1 MGKAKGTGILM
12 KYTFSPDV
20 LALNP
25 GIKKKSTKPASR
37 KVSQL
42 EEKFILLWS
51 CLNGPRLDRE
61 TRFHPTRRWRFDFCY
76 KATKTAI
83 EIEGGTRSNGRH
95 SRHAGFR
102 EDAYKYNAA
111 QVLGW
116 TVFRLTYD
124 MITTDKLQEI
134 IDYVNNRLAMAAGG
148 DE

>member
-1 MGKAKGTGILM
+1 M
-12 KYTFSPDV
+12 KHTFSPDV
-20 LALNP
+20 IALNP
-25 GIKKKSTKPASR
+25 GIKTKPASR
-37 KVSQL
+37 KGSQL

-51 CLNGPRLDRE
+51 CLNGSVLERE
-61 TRFHPTRRWRFDFCY
+61 HRFHPVRRWRFDF
-76 KATKTAI
+76 AIVSIQVAI

-116 TVFRLTYD
+116 TVFRLTSD

-134 IDYVNNRLAMAAGG
+134 IDYITQR
-148 DE
+148 